1 MLGCGIISNINN
13 YPFFLFNA
21 LIFIFLLYI
30 IFLCTV
36 ILLDGAGI
44 RQQLG
49 FDDHHQDS
57 DFSDE
62 ENIGGGK

>member
-1 MLGCGIISNINN
+1 M
-13 YPFFLFNA
+13 FNA
-21 LIFIFLLYI
+21 LALICVW
-30 IFLCTV
+30 CTV
-36 ILLDGAGI
+36 VLLDGAEL

-49 FDDHHQDS
+49 FDDQQVDS